1 MDRPT
6 PSTLPPRSAG
16 LFLAAAVALAA
27 LLRLPCL
34 HAELWLDEVWSW
46 EFARAAA
53 TPWEIFAGPNH
64 HHDNNHKL
72 NTLYLYFVP
81 DGLPYPW
88 YRLHSLAAGLAAVPL
103 AFRAAARRGALAAL
117 FAALLVAADY
127 WFVLCSAEARGYA
140 LALALALAAFDG
152 LQRYLRD
159 GRPPY
164 LLQFWLAVMLG
175 FLAHLTFLPTY
186 LALVVWSVYHF
197 ARHRLTKG
205 SEVHQLVRVH
215 AVPACFVL
223 VLYFADIRGMQLG
236 GGDALPLYVT
246 VGRLLC
252 FGLGAPFSP
261 LNAGLAAV
269 AVFAVLARGWRVLRR
284 DGDDSWVFF
293 LMATVGGPLMLLAR
307 QSGFVYERYFFQSF
321 LFFLILLAYVL
332 ADLARRGPAG
342 KVAAGVAVGLICA
355 GNLGEVADFLRGDG
369 RGHFRRALEYIAEQS
384 DGREVTVTSDSDLR
398 VPKMLAFYNHYQKPP
413 LRYEYVGL
421 DDWKE
426 RAFRY
431 GSLAGPTGR
440 FGYSRLHTAEWLIVE
455 SPEHVVRDP
464 PDRLEFP
471 GAADATYELEAKYEV
486 GARGGWDWYVYRRVV
501 VAP

>member
-1 MDRPT
+1 MSHPT
-6 PSTLPPRSAG
+6 PITASPRTTG
-16 LFLAAAVALAA
+16 FFLAAAVALAA

-34 HAELWLDEVWSW
+34 DAELWFDEVWSW

-53 TPWEIFAGPNH
+53 TPWDVFAGPGH

-81 DGLPYPW
+81 DGLPFPY

-103 AFRAAARRGALAAL
+103 AFRAASRRGPLAGL

-140 LALALALAAFDG
+140 LALAFALAAFDG

-164 LLQFWLAVMLG
+164 LLQFWLAVILG
-175 FLAHLTFLPTY
+175 FLAHLTFLTTY

-197 ARHRLTKG
+197 ARHRATKG
-205 SEVHQLVRVH
+205 SELRQLVRVH

-236 GGDALPLYVT
+236 GGDSLPLYVT

-252 FGLGAPFSP
+252 VGLGASFSL
-261 LNAGLAAV
+261 LNGALAAV
-269 AVFAVLARGWRVLRR
+269 ACFAALARGWSVLRR

-307 QSGFVYERYFFQSF
+307 QSGFIYERYFFQSF
-321 LFFLILLAYVL
+321 LFFLLLLAYVL
-332 ADLARRGPAG
+332 ADLARRGAAG
-342 KVAAGVAVGLICA
+342 KVVAGAAVGLICA
-355 GNLGEVADFLRGDG
+355 GNLGEVVDFVNGGG
-369 RGHFRRALEYIAEQS
+369 RGHFRMALEYIAEES
-384 DGREVTVTSDSDLR
+384 GGREVTITSDSDLR
-398 VPKMLAFYNHYQKPP
+398 VPKMLAFYNHYLKPP

-421 DDWKE
+421 DEWKE
-426 RAFRY
+426 QASRCGA
-431 GSLAGPTGR
+431 LAGPSGR
-440 FGYSRLHTAEWLIVE
+440 LGYSQLYAAEWLIVE
-455 SPEHVVRDP
+455 RTEHNPPNLERFRFPE
-464 PDRLEFP
+464 
-471 GAADATYELEAKYEV
+471 AADALYKQDAIYEV
-486 GARGGWDWYVYRRVV
+486 RAFGGWDWYVYRRVV